1 MNEAAWKLLIVV
13 VAGAVAAAMVIV
25 PVPFVMKMLLPAV
38 SVLATQL
45 EEEPIRSWPFVGAT
59 FIPMPPL
66 DVARAFVRVSVV
78 IEEVPALRDVMEE
91 VVRVA

>member
-1 MNEAAWKLLIVV
+1 M
-13 VAGAVAAAMVIV
+13 AAAMVIV